1 MIEREQGNEMKD
13 EDVKVR
19 GQHNRNDSEDDFFPD
34 RIEMPEELESQDD
47 FLSEIS
53 ESLKQQV
60 NEELMQEAGGTTEEM
75 SNNKTKKKGKKKAL
89 TITLS
94 ILGVLLLTVGLI
106 VGTPAGRNLIYN
118 AVGGYVSG
126 RIDNEEAENKKPS
139 NIFGDHDE
147 GDLENTDPNLRKEK
161 YVANFLIAGVEEIGG
176 GGRTDSIMIASVNK
190 KDNTIKLTSIMR
202 DCYVEIPGKNS
213 NKINA
218 AYAFGGMDL
227 LVETVE
233 QNFKIKID
241 GYATVNFD
249 SFESIVDILGG
260 VDIELGAEEARYLN
274 TTNYISNPA
283 YRNVKAGMNHL
294 NGNQALGYSRVRK
307 VVTLGGAN
315 NDFGRTLRQR
325 RVLNA
330 IFEEY
335 KSKNLFELMSIMDQI
350 LPLIKTDLT
359 GSEISSV
366 LQAIVENRI
375 FTIENNRIPAE
386 GMYSAGR
393 NEVGSVLLLDFEA
406 NVKELYRIIFL
417 DEEVTPTPEVLIDTP
432 N

>member
-1 MIEREQGNEMKD
+1 MKD
-13 EDVKVR
+13 DDVKPN
-19 GQHNRNDSEDDFFPD
+19 GQHSRNDAVEDFFPD
-34 RIEMPEELESQDD
+34 RIEMPEELESQED
-47 FLSEIS
+47 FFSEIS

-75 SNNKTKKKGKKKAL
+75 SNNKNIKKGKKKKAL
-89 TITLS
+89 KITLS
-94 ILGVLLLTVGLI
+94 ILGALLLTLGLI
-106 VGTPAGRNLIYN
+106 IGTPFGRKIIYN
-118 AVGGYVSG
+118 MVGGYVSG
-126 RIDNEEAENKKPS
+126 RLDNDDSENKKPS
-139 NIFGDHDE
+139 NIFGEHEDE
-147 GDLENTDPNLRKEK
+147 DSDTTDPNRRKEK
-161 YVANFLIAGVEEIGG
+161 YVANFLIAGIEEIGG

-202 DCYVEIPGKNS
+202 DCYVEIPGKAP

-218 AYAFGGMDL
+218 AYSLGGMDL
-227 LVETVE
+227 LVQTVE

-241 GYATVNFD
+241 GYGTVNFN

-260 VDIELGAEEARYLN
+260 VDIELGAEEASYLN
-274 TTNYISNPA
+274 RTNYISNPE
-283 YRNVKAGMNHL
+283 YRDVKAGMNHF

-330 IFEEY
+330 IFDEY
-335 KSKNLFELMSIMDQI
+335 KSKNLFELMSIMDQV
-350 LPLIKTDLT
+350 LPFIKTDLT
-359 GSEISSV
+359 GSEISAV
-366 LQAIVENRI
+366 LEAIVENRI

-386 GMYSAGR
+386 GMYTSGK
-393 NEVGSVLLLDFEA
+393 NERGSVLILDFEA
-406 NVKELYRIIFL
+406 NIKELYRIIFL
-417 DEEVTPTPEVLIDTP
+417 EEEVTATPEVLIDTP

>member
-1 MIEREQGNEMKD
+1 MKD
-13 EDVKVR
+13 DDVKVK
-19 GQHNRNDSEDDFFPD
+19 GHHYNNDSVDDFFPD
-34 RIEMPEELESQDD
+34 RIEMPDELESQDD

-60 NEELMQEAGGTTEEM
+60 NEELMQEAGGITEEM
-75 SNNKTKKKGKKKAL
+75 SNKNNKKKGKKKRAL
-89 TITLS
+89 TITFT
-94 ILGVLLLTVGLI
+94 ILGLFLLTVALI
-106 VGTPAGRNLIYN
+106 VGTPAGRKLIYN
-118 AVGGYVSG
+118 AVGGYVSD
-126 RIDNEEAENKKPS
+126 RIDNDVADNKKPS
-139 NIFGDHDE
+139 NIFGERDE
-147 GDLENTDPNLRKEK
+147 EDLENTDPNLRKES
-161 YVANFLIAGVEEIGG
+161 YVANFLIAGIEEIGG
-176 GGRTDSIMIASVNK
+176 GGRTDSMMIASVNK

-202 DCYVEIPGKNS
+202 DCYVEIPGHNP
-213 NKINA
+213 NKLNA
-218 AYAFGGMDL
+218 AYSFGGIDL
-227 LVETVE
+227 LVETIE

-249 SFESIVDILGG
+249 SFEKIVDILGG

-274 TTNYISNPA
+274 STNYISNPA

-350 LPLIKTDLT
+350 LPLVKTDLS
-359 GSEISSV
+359 GSDISSV

-375 FTIENNRIPAE
+375 FTIENYRIPAND
-386 GMYSAGR
+386 MYTGGR

-406 NVKELYRIIFL
+406 NIKELYRVIFL

>member
-1 MIEREQGNEMKD
+1 MKD
-13 EDVKVR
+13 EDVKVK
-19 GQHNRNDSEDDFFPD
+19 GQQNRYDSADDFFPD

-47 FLSEIS
+47 FFSEIS

-75 SNNKTKKKGKKKAL
+75 SDKNKKKKNKKGLK
-89 TITLS
+89 ITLS

-106 VGTPAGRNLIYN
+106 IGTPAGRNLIYN

-126 RIDNEEAENKKPS
+126 RIDNDESENKKPS
-139 NIFGDHDE
+139 NLFGEHDE
-147 GDLENTDPNLRKEK
+147 EDLENIDPNLRKEK

-202 DCYVEIPGKNS
+202 DCYVEIPGKNP

-227 LVETVE
+227 LVETIE

-249 SFESIVDILGG
+249 SFEGIVDILGG

-307 VVTLGGAN
+307 VATLGGAN

-375 FTIENNRIPAE
+375 FTIENHRIPAE
-386 GMYSAGR
+386 GMYTGGK

-406 NVKELYRIIFL
+406 NIKELYRIIFL
-417 DEEVTPTPEVLIDTP
+417 DEEVTPTPEVLIDTA